1 MVSGLRILFPGYI
14 HPVQKIF
21 LKHNRSTKDNTLCM
35 KFVSNIDVNGQ
46 ELIRPI
52 MDFNISCSTVNC
64 NTYISD
70 YTKTTSQENIV
81 PYM

>member
-1 MVSGLRILFPGYI
+1 
-14 HPVQKIF
+14 
-21 LKHNRSTKDNTLCM
+21 M